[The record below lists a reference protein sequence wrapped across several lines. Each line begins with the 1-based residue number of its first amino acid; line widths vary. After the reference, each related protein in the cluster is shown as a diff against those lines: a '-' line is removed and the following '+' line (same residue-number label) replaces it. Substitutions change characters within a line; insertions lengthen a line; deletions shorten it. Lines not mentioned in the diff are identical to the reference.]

1 LAVLGV
7 TGQSD
12 SNIGRIFRGPGVVLM
27 MFDASVAA
35 GAVASPSSSLAA
47 GSDLGA
53 TSALSSSC
61 ADGRSRRRVTV
72 IPESNAPSVPP
83 LAWVLAI
90 ERYPHR
96 AGGCGGA
103 VVLCRPKRSACGC
116 LRGSCPGDF
125 PDNFYLEVLDR
136 QHRRGRSLPA
146 SQGAWP
152 PPGSNSMTLLLPC
165 THMRPSPTLIGRS
178 LVALF
183 KTTGTARRPAVVP
196 TLPRSFPR
204 RRAPRALPLRAHALR
219 PRLRE
224 QPLCSGLLASD
235 LGWAEPGRAVL
246 SGPAGDDRAEPP

>member
-1 LAVLGV
+1 
-7 TGQSD
+7 
-12 SNIGRIFRGPGVVLM
+12 M
-27 MFDASVAA
+27 MFDAFVAA

-83 LAWVLAI
+83 LTWVLVI

-96 AGGCGGA
+96 AGGCGGT

-125 PDNFYLEVLDR
+125 PDNFYLEVVDR

-165 THMRPSPTLIGRS
+165 THMLTRAALSHRSLIGRS
-178 LVALF
+178 LVAVF
-183 KTTGTARRPAVVP
+183 KTTGAARRPAVVS

-219 PRLRE
+219 PRLR
-224 QPLCSGLLASD
+224 GA
-235 LGWAEPGRAVL
+235 AVV
-246 SGPAGDDRAEPP
+246 

>member
-1 LAVLGV
+1 MINLCNHLGHAPHVSRLGKSRGPTWLHLVALRHGNPLAAAAALLGV
-7 TGQSD
+7 TGQSE
-12 SNIGRIFRGPGVVLM
+12 SNIGRVFRGPGVVLM
-27 MFDASVAA
+27 MFDAFVAA

-47 GSDLGA
+47 GSDHRPLGA

-90 ERYPHR
+90 KRYPHR

-152 PPGSNSMTLLLPC
+152 PPAAWLELDDPPTAVHPHANPRGPLP
-165 THMRPSPTLIGRS
+165 SS
-178 LVALF
+178 
-183 KTTGTARRPAVVP
+183 
-196 TLPRSFPR
+196 
-204 RRAPRALPLRAHALR
+204 
-219 PRLRE
+219 
-224 QPLCSGLLASD
+224 
-235 LGWAEPGRAVL
+235 
-246 SGPAGDDRAEPP
+246 

>member
-1 LAVLGV
+1 MV
-7 TGQSD
+7 
-12 SNIGRIFRGPGVVLM
+12 
-27 MFDASVAA
+27 FDAFVAA

-136 QHRRGRSLPA
+136 QHRRGRSLRA

-165 THMRPSPTLIGRS
+165 THMLTCAALSHPHRS
-178 LVALF
+178 LVSRHLQNYGRGS
-183 KTTGTARRPAVVP
+183 TTSR
-196 TLPRSFPR
+196 
-204 RRAPRALPLRAHALR
+204 RAHAAAIISAP
-219 PRLRE
+219 PRTARTAASCTRS
-224 QPLCSGLLASD
+224 QAPSPGSSRCVVGCWRATWGGQSPVGPCSLVPPGT
-235 LGWAEPGRAVL
+235 AEPSRL
-246 SGPAGDDRAEPP
+246 DRR